1 MKESEVNINGANG
14 VNRVSACTIQGQC
27 GNKLAGQPYPLS
39 SVSSVSVYIP
49 P

>member
-14 VNRVSACTIQGQC
+14 VNLGLCTHNTGHC